1 MVEANPYNF
10 PPLPEDEP
18 QLLEYLEYL
27 VKDRLIPGVDR
38 LLDTR
43 V

>member
-1 MVEANPYNF
+1 MVEANAYNF

-18 QLLEYLEYL
+18 LLLEYLVYL